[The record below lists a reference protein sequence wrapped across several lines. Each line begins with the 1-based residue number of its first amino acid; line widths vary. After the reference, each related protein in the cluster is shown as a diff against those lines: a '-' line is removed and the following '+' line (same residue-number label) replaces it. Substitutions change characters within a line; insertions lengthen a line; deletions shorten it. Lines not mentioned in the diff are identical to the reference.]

1 MISWPIRIQTNI
13 QSFEYVL
20 LMYVLPK
27 RKGLRISKC
36 VLKYLQF
43 TTRHVY
49 KCCCQNPFRTPQKM
63 HTLPPLLWPLYS
75 NISTIYSRV
84 QVLNWIIIS
93 ITGIRKTSRGNE
105 LFASYWL
112 SHSFSL
118 WFPLDFYASIDSLR
132 FFVFMNDFV
141 GFRIMLVFSEWL
153 WWCWVS

>member
-1 MISWPIRIQTNI
+1 MLLTNIYLKWCSSQFHMISWPIRIQTNI

-75 NISTIYSRV
+75 NISTGSGFK
-84 QVLNWIIIS
+84 LNHPINHRYKKNIS
-93 ITGIRKTSRGNE
+93 WKWTWVPLIDCLIVF
-105 LFASYWL
+105 LCDFHL
-112 SHSFSL
+112 IFMLLLILCDSL
-118 WFPLDFYASIDSLR
+118 CLWMILLDF
-132 FFVFMNDFV
+132 V
-141 GFRIMLVFSEWL
+141 
-153 WWCWVS
+153 